1 MEYQSNHKKDK
12 EERIKII
19 VKNSNSSPFEFIYN
33 KNEKVEK
40 LINEYYEKV
49 KLLKDYSFLF
59 LYDGKKL
66 KKNQTF
72 SEVINNIDKESSEMV
87 VLAQSYKSESNIKI
101 TLSIKSN
108 EIDLQEK
115 KEETFENIIRRG
127 ILKINKEYNSNNYE
141 FFYKGNKLD
150 FNKKF
155 DDIADIEDLKSR
167 IMKIDA
173 KEKVIKKS
181 INKAKETI
189 SHTEENIANNN
200 SKNYPMNNQ
209 LFSGNLIYG
218 KNPGGDL
225 KKSKISMKNYDVLIA
240 NQIKQLNQTNLT
252 SHTIQDNNS
261 ITIKPINTERPKIQ
275 NEISFF
281 KKYKNYLIILS
292 VIIIIII
299 IALIIFLILK
309 KSSDNN
315 NIIKE
320 NTQSSNPN
328 DTSNPD
334 ESIDT
339 TEDTVINDDNKDE
352 CEIGEEEK
360 CLTCIENKNECKT
373 CNIGYKLV
381 NGKCKTDYFI
391 KVVYFTKQ
399 KNDKIEII
407 NNYSDVVF
415 MIIEGKNITSFNNNY
430 LFKEEGYQTVYFQFE
445 KKLFYSTKL
454 FANNKHIVS
463 VTFSDFNEY
472 KIYMQFNSMFEGC
485 INLTSVDF
493 SKLSYVYEPGK
504 YELEKKGTQY
514 MFYGCINLKYIN
526 IKNVK
531 ALGSAAYMFNNCK
544 SLTSI
549 DLSNFDISNTYY
561 LNNMFTNCI
570 SLQTINLAE
579 FKLDTGNTIESMFK
593 NCYSL
598 KSLDLSAFKPLN
610 LENMNSAFYNC
621 SSLTS
626 INFLDFYCDIL
637 NDLGYLF
644 YNCSSLKEIN
654 IIDFNTKNV
663 KNMQSMFEG
672 CTSLTSIIIGSNFE
686 INNNLKY
693 IDSMFA
699 RCHSLTSI
707 NFDLII
713 TNKIASLYSLFS
725 DCHSLT
731 SINLKNF
738 DTSEVDDFEY
748 MFYNC
753 YNLKNID
760 ITNFSI
766 NSNSNLK
773 RMFSGCYLITSIDFS
788 NIKPNYYQFDEI
800 FYDCPNLNYVDFSFI
815 RVFPYWYFYKESY
828 YLFNKN
834 ISKSGTLIL
843 NEEYYNNYLKK
854 LEIYPPD
861 GWTLNL
867 TLN

>member
-1 MEYQSNHKKDK
+1 MRTNNNHKKDK
-12 EERIKII
+12 ENIKIT

-33 KNEKVEK
+33 INEKIEK
-40 LINEYYEKV
+40 LINEYSEKI
-49 KLLKDYSFLF
+49 KLPKDYSFIF
-59 LYDGKKL
+59 LYDGKLL
-66 KKNQTF
+66 KKDQTF
-72 SEVINNIDKESSEMV
+72 SQVINVIDKQSSEMV
-87 VLAQSYKSESNIKI
+87 ILAQSYKSESSIRI
-101 TLSIKSN
+101 TLNINSN
-108 EIDLQEK
+108 EIDLQEQ
-115 KEETFENIIRRG
+115 KEETLENIIRRG
-127 ILKINKEYNSNNYE
+127 ILKINKEYNTDNYE

-155 DDIADIEDLKSR
+155 DDIADVEDIKSR

-173 KEKVIKKS
+173 KEKANQNS
-181 INKAKETI
+181 IDKTKEMV
-189 SHTEENIANNN
+189 SHSEENITNNN
-200 SKNYPMNNQ
+200 SKNYPLNNQ
-209 LFSGNLIYG
+209 LYSGKLIYN
-218 KNPGGDL
+218 KNL
-225 KKSKISMKNYDVLIA
+225 KRSKISMNNYDAQIA
-240 NQIKQLNQTNLT
+240 NQVKQANQTNLT
-252 SHTIQDNNS
+252 SHTNQDNDS
-261 ITIKPINTERPKIQ
+261 MTIQPINREKTEIQ
-275 NEISFF
+275 NQISFF
-281 KKYKNYLIILS
+281 KKYKKYLIILS
-292 VIIIIII
+292 AIIIVII
-299 IALIIFLILK
+299 IALIIFLVIK
-309 KSSDNN
+309 KNSDDKD
-315 NIIKE
+315 IKKI

-334 ESIDT
+334 ESVDT
-339 TEDTVINDDNKDE
+339 TEDTEINDDNNAE

-360 CLTCIENKNECKT
+360 CLTCIENKNESKT

-407 NNYSDVVF
+407 NYSDLAF

-430 LFKEEGYQTVYFQFE
+430 LFKEEGYQTVYFQF
-445 KKLFYSTKL
+445 KNKFFYSTRL
-454 FANNKHIVS
+454 FENNKHIES
-463 VTFSDFNEY
+463 VIFSDFNEY
-472 KIYMQFNSMFEGC
+472 QITMQLNSMFAGC
-485 INLTSVDF
+485 INLISADF
-493 SKLSYVYEPGK
+493 SKLSYTYESGK

-514 MFYGCINLKYIN
+514 MFDGCINLKYIN
-526 IKNVK
+526 IKNIK
-531 ALGSAAYMFNNCK
+531 ALCSAKYMFNNCK

-561 LNNMFTNCI
+561 FNNMFANCI

-579 FKLDTGNTIESMFK
+579 FKLDIGITVESMFK

-598 KSLDLSAFKPLN
+598 KYLDLSAFKPLN

-626 INFLDFYCDIL
+626 INFLDLYSDIL
-637 NDLGYLF
+637 NDLGFLF

-672 CTSLTSIIIGSNFE
+672 CISLTSIIIGPNFE
-686 INNNLKY
+686 INSNLEH

-707 NFDLII
+707 NFDIII
-713 TNKIASLYSLFS
+713 TDKIRSLSSLFS
-725 DCHSLT
+725 DCYSLT
-731 SINLKNF
+731 SINFKNF
-738 DTSEVDDFEY
+738 DTSKVNEFDY

-766 NSNSNLK
+766 NANANLK

-788 NIKPNYYQFDEI
+788 NIEPNFYQFDEI

-815 RVFPYWYFYKESY
+815 RVHPYWYLNIYKESY

-843 NEEYYNNYLKK
+843 NEEYYYKYLEK